1 MFDLSDKDT
10 PSSDLWVIVSVSKT
24 YPSKHNSDTIILRM
38 SEDLASY
45 GILED
50 AVFAEDTLL
59 DEWQSRGLAAGL
71 YRLTVSLIFEDDDD
85 ELEVE
90 DLDVTNV
97 ECLYTY

>member
-1 MFDLSDKDT
+1 MFDLSDDDM
-10 PSSDLWVIVSVSKT
+10 PDSDLWVVVSVSKT
-24 YPSKHNSDTIILRM
+24 HPSKHNSDTIILRM

-50 AVFAEDTLL
+50 IFAEDTLL
-59 DEWQSRGLAAGL
+59 AEWNSRGLAAGL
-71 YRLTVSLIFEDDDD
+71 YRLTVSLLFEDDDL

-90 DLDVTNV
+90 DLDVTKV